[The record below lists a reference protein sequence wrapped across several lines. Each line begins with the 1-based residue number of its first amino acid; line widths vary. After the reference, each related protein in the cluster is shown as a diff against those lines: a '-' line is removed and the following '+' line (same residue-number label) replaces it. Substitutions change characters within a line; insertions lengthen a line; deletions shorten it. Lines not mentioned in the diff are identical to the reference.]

1 MKTAVE
7 LCGESEEV
15 QSIHKRSMQL
25 LKAID
30 LYIVKVGLV
39 HPGVAHVVNKV
50 FAKVSK

>member
-30 LYIVKVGLV
+30 LYIVKVGV
-39 HPGVAHVVNKV
+39 RKS
-50 FAKVSK
+50 VSTMAVE

>member
-30 LYIVKVGLV
+30 LYIVKVGATKSV
-39 HPGVAHVVNKV
+39 STMVVE
-50 FAKVSK
+50 

>member
-39 HPGVAHVVNKV
+39 HLTLKTKLIFTMVVE
-50 FAKVSK
+50 